1 MHLKRLFVN
10 KAHSAS
16 CDVYSYIVQ
25 NCMPWHE
32 NILILIQR
40 QGSRPC
46 THTSLWQ
53 LRCVSWGIDNRRA
66 CLKIET
72 DNVLLG
78 IWKVFKKRH
87 NDENNDVSMN
97 IVPNCSSLLDFK
109 MPAPKSLIWGP
120 LKPTFMFPQ
129 RANHAPKQPLNQGS
143 LQSYLEYSL
152 VQLFLP
158 CRPDLTF
165 LCLLKS
171 PCL

>member
-109 MPAPKSLIWGP
+109 MPAPKSLIWGAPETNLHVSPKGKSCSKAASKPRLSTVLSRIQPGSTISP
-120 LKPTFMFPQ
+120 LPP
-129 RANHAPKQPLNQGS
+129 GS
-143 LQSYLEYSL
+143 DISL
-152 VQLFLP
+152 
-158 CRPDLTF
+158 
-165 LCLLKS
+165 S
-171 PCL
+171 S